1 MGLNI
6 SHDKDILKPRS
17 DNKFDNFSDN
27 YVYTVEDFKNGI
39 ANVNIDHFQKY
50 IQALHI
56 TKIVTK
62 V

>member
-39 ANVNIDHFQKY
+39 ANVNIDHKKTRFLRKGLY
-50 IQALHI
+50 LLEP
-56 TKIVTK
+56 
-62 V
+62 